1 MSTTSVA
8 RTVISL
14 AVVTASAT
22 ATWTIAHAPFLAS
35 EIAQLIDHMEHGIT
49 VHGIVFRIATPVG
62 CQMTGEIA
70 LLTED
75 VIKLESD
82 YQATTRE
89 QLLRDLRI
97 PYHLCGV
104 ESGVAVAS
112 SHTLID
118 IGVES
123 HVPRQP
129 DIKRASVGVMP
140 RISVGIT
147 LQLVATAGQLH
158 VCISLHLKP

>member
-8 RTVISL
+8 RTVMSL
-14 AVVTASAT
+14 AVVTTSASAT
-22 ATWTIAHAPFLAS
+22 GTIAHAPFLAS

-82 YQATTRE
+82 YQTTMRE

-97 PYHLCGV
+97 PYHLSGV
-104 ESGVAVAS
+104 EICIAVTS

-118 IGVES
+118 IGIES
-123 HVPRQP
+123 HVPRKP
-129 DIKRASVGVMP
+129 DIE
-140 RISVGIT
+140 
-147 LQLVATAGQLH
+147 
-158 VCISLHLKP
+158 

>member
-8 RTVISL
+8 RTVMSL
-14 AVVTASAT
+14 AVVTTSVT
-22 ATWTIAHAPFLAS
+22 ATLTIAHASLFAS
-35 EIAQLIDHMEHGIT
+35 KIAQLIDHMEHGIT

-62 CQMTGEIA
+62 CQITGEIA

-75 VIKLESD
+75 VIELESH
-82 YQATTRE
+82 YQTTMRE

-129 DIKRASVGVMP
+129 DIE
-140 RISVGIT
+140 
-147 LQLVATAGQLH
+147 
-158 VCISLHLKP
+158 